1 MYETVYVSH
10 NNSFFLF
17 KMFSIT
23 TSTYDEDKHTIENQR
38 SKYNTGNNDD
48 SNNFILPKIP
58 NYTNHHIHEMIRYN
72 DNKYNDNYG
81 FTYLYNNQYKIKER
95 NEYLY
100 KIRSELNSDELT
112 FISHSKISKKYNNQ
126 PKHNHHQYK
135 SDDRSIISVRSS
147 SSSSSSSLADTNIG
161 GNSNSSG
168 SNSSIVSHYYK
179 GYPDYIETK
188 ANFPILYNEIHD
200 NIKDSFINNNINSSN
215 GSSIYK
221 SHHSSYDNSQNIYNN
236 ITFTTYN
243 NNKKKKVV
251 KNLKKNSFFQFNN
264 DDDNSSKSSDFT
276 FSKYI
281 NDDDE
286 FDNGLSY
293 YDRGEGNTNN
303 DYDYIDDDDDNNSKC
318 SVEHSNNNNNLNTLY
333 VDTTN
338 KTSCEDIKNISN
350 SVKIDDFNYN
360 SSNSNISINSS
371 INKLKNDIDDDGSMK
386 INNNLDYE
394 IITEPAIEPP
404 EHYQFAL
411 KLRPFEIT
419 QNKLHSYGYNLIK
432 CNRALHRRD
441 IKLRQERYDH
451 ECHDL
456 QLKLCEEEE
465 DRKKRVQYT
474 KHKSL

>member
-1 MYETVYVSH
+1 
-10 NNSFFLF
+10 
-17 KMFSIT
+17 MFSIT
-23 TSTYDEDKHTIENQR
+23 TSTYDEDKHTLDNHR
-38 SKYNTGNNDD
+38 SKYNSDINVDGNNDD

-72 DNKYNDNYG
+72 DNKYNDNFG
-81 FTYLYNNQYKIKER
+81 LTYLYNNQYKIKER

-112 FISHSKISKKYNNQ
+112 FMSHSKISKKYKNKQ
-126 PKHNHHQYK
+126 KHNHH
-135 SDDRSIISVRSS
+135 SDDRSMISVRTSS
-147 SSSSSSSLADTNIG
+147 SSSSSSSSSADTNIG

-179 GYPDYIETK
+179 GYPDYVETK

-200 NIKDSFINNNINSSN
+200 NIKDSMINNNINSSN
-215 GSSIYK
+215 SSSIYK

-236 ITFTTYN
+236 ITTNTHN

-251 KNLKKNSFFQFNN
+251 KNLKKNRFFQFNN

-276 FSKYI
+276 FSKYV

-293 YDRGEGNTNN
+293 YDRGEGKTSQV
-303 DYDYIDDDDDNNSKC
+303 YDNIDIDDDDDNNSKY
-318 SVEHSNNNNNLNTLY
+318 SVENNHNNNLHTQY
-333 VDTTN
+333 VDTSN
-338 KTSCEDIKNISN
+338 KTTTSEDIKITDTDNNTMKISN
-350 SVKIDDFNYN
+350 SVKIGDFNDN
-360 SSNSNISINSS
+360 SSNSIISINSS
-371 INKLKNDIDDDGSMK
+371 INKLKNDIDDDDGSMK

-394 IITEPAIEPP
+394 IITKPAIEPP

-419 QNKLHSYGYNLIK
+419 QNKLHNYGYNLIR

-451 ECHDL
+451 EYHDL

>member
-1 MYETVYVSH
+1 
-10 NNSFFLF
+10 
-17 KMFSIT
+17 MFSIT
-23 TSTYDEDKHTIENQR
+23 TSTYDEDKHTIDNQR
-38 SKYNTGNNDD
+38 SKYNSDINVDGNNED

-81 FTYLYNNQYKIKER
+81 LTYLYNNQYKIKER

-100 KIRSELNSDELT
+100 KIRSDLNSDELT
-112 FISHSKISKKYNNQ
+112 FISHSKISKKYKNQ
-126 PKHNHHQYK
+126 QKHNHHKYN
-135 SDDRSIISVRSS
+135 SVDRSIISVRSS
-147 SSSSSSSLADTNIG
+147 SSSLLLLADTNIG

-168 SNSSIVSHYYK
+168 SNSSIGSHYYK
-179 GYPDYIETK
+179 GYPDYIETQ
-188 ANFPILYNEIHD
+188 ANFPLLYNEIHD
-200 NIKDSFINNNINSSN
+200 NIKYSFINNNIDSSN
-215 GSSIYK
+215 SSSIYK

-236 ITFTTYN
+236 ITTTTYN
-243 NNKKKKVV
+243 NNEKKKVV
-251 KNLKKNSFFQFNN
+251 KNLKKNRFFQFNN

-293 YDRGEGNTNN
+293 YDRGEGYTNN
-303 DYDYIDDDDDNNSKC
+303 DYDNIDDDDNNSKY
-318 SVEHSNNNNNLNTLY
+318 SVENNNNNNLNTKY
-333 VDTTN
+333 VDTSN
-338 KTSCEDIKNISN
+338 KTTTEDIKNTDIANNTMKMSY
-350 SVKIDDFNYN
+350 SV
-360 SSNSNISINSS
+360 SSNSIISINSS
-371 INKLKNDIDDDGSMK
+371 INKLKNDIDDDGNMK

-404 EHYQFAL
+404 EHYQFTL

-419 QNKLHSYGYNLIK
+419 QNKLHNYGYNLIK

-451 ECHDL
+451 EYHDL

-465 DRKKRVQYT
+465 DHKKRVQYT
-474 KHKSL
+474 KQKSL